1 MWTRHF
7 KRILRKLY
15 EKAAVRL
22 KILRRIRSSID
33 TSVQK
38 RKGGGGGLIID
49 FFQLIT
55 FYKRKRAVLYLT
67 AVMALH
73 VFHLRII
80 FDDYIMTL
88 STYKQLENSKT
99 AQGQT

>member
-1 MWTRHF
+1 MWTRQF

-15 EKAAVRL
+15 EKAAVRV

-38 RKGGGGGLIID
+38 RGGGLIID

-88 STYKQLENSKT
+88 STYKQLQNSKT